1 MSKDKPGFIRRLF
14 GLIGKLFTALR
25 WLINAV
31 FALILLVV
39 LVNLF
44 GQQTKPL
51 PAKAALT
58 LTPAGVLVEQRSYAD
73 PLTQMLEQ
81 SAPVD
86 AETPVRDL
94 VEAIDSGAR
103 DARITALVL
112 HLDYLQGGGISK
124 LEEVGAALTRFKQS
138 GKPVVAVADSYSQD
152 QYYLASY
159 ADEIHLNPMGG
170 VMITGYGYYG
180 TYLKSAAEKLKIQ
193 VNVFRAGQFKSAV
206 EPFTRDDMSPESR
219 ENTTAWLAELWQA
232 YSRQV
237 ETARQLPPGA
247 VDDYVNGMHARLGEL
262 GGDLGRLALDAGLVD
277 HLSTRPAIGRRLA
290 ELVGEDEDGYL
301 NIDHKTYLAH
311 LRLPGL
317 DRAGDGDAIGVIVAA
332 GTILDGDQPE
342 GSIGGDTLA
351 ALLQTARKD
360 KQLKALVLR
369 IDSPGGSAFASEV
382 IRNEIAET
390 RKVMPVIISMG
401 SLAASGGYWI
411 AAGADE
417 IWAMP
422 TTLTGSIGV
431 FGIVPTFDES
441 LKSLGIHSDGVGS
454 TRLAD
459 IGHLDRPLSEEAR
472 VILQLGVDNIYQR
485 FLALVAEGRGTS
497 VDRVT
502 ALAGGRVWTGRQ
514 ALERGLV
521 DGLGTF
527 ADAINAAGLRAGLKR
542 WEVKHIERPLSFQEQ
557 LLKQLAGSA
566 VSARQWLAPAT
577 GLPAPLSP
585 RLRDLAE
592 QILAVGRLNDPRGI
606 YLHCFGCTQP

>member
-1 MSKDKPGFIRRLF
+1 MSKDKPGFIRRFF

-25 WLINAV
+25 WFINGV

-51 PAKAALT
+51 PPKAALT
-58 LTPAGVLVEQRSYAD
+58 LTPAGVLVEQRSYTD

-81 SAPVD
+81 SAAVD

-94 VEAIDSGAR
+94 VEAIDGGAR
-103 DARITALVL
+103 DPRITALVL
-112 HLDYLQGGGISK
+112 HLDYLRGGGISK
-124 LEEVGAALTRFKQS
+124 LEEVGAAITRFKQS

-180 TYLKSAAEKLKIQ
+180 TYLKSATEKLKIQ
-193 VNVFRAGQFKSAV
+193 INVFRAGQFKSAV

-219 ENTTAWLAELWQA
+219 ENTRAWLTELWQA
-232 YSRQV
+232 YTRQV
-237 ETARQLPPGA
+237 EDARQLAPGA
-247 VDDYVNGMHARLGEL
+247 LDDYVNGMHQRLAAT
-262 GGDLGRLALDAGLVD
+262 GGDLGHLALETGLVD
-277 HLSTRPAIGRRLA
+277 HLSTRPALGRRLA
-290 ELVGEDEDGYL
+290 ALAGEDDDGYL
-301 NIDHKTYLAH
+301 HIDHKTYLSH

-317 DRAGDGDAIGVIVAA
+317 GRGGDGDAIGVIVAA

-342 GSIGGDTLA
+342 GTIGGDTLA
-351 ALLQTARKD
+351 KLLQTARKD

-369 IDSPGGSAFASEV
+369 VDSPGGSAFASEV

-411 AAGADE
+411 SAGADE

-431 FGIVPTFDES
+431 FGIVPTFDQS

-459 IGHLDRPLSEEAR
+459 IHQLDRPLSDEAR
-472 VILQLGVDNIYQR
+472 LILQLGVDNIYQR
-485 FLALVAEGRGTS
+485 FLALVAEGRGTTPEA
-497 VDRVT
+497 VADV
-502 ALAGGRVWTGRQ
+502 AGGRIWTGRQ
-514 ALERGLV
+514 ALDRGLV

-527 ADAINAAGLRAGLKR
+527 ADAVNAAGLRAGLTR
-542 WEVKHIERPLSFQEQ
+542 WEVKYIERPLSFQEQ

-566 VSARQWLAPAT
+566 VEVRRGLSPGA
-577 GLPAPLSP
+577 GLPPFMAQGMEN
-585 RLRDLAE
+585 LARR
-592 QILAVGRLNDPRGI
+592 ILAVARLNDPQGI
-606 YLHCFGCTQP
+606 YLHCFGCDQP